1 MTFDAFMDRLT
12 QTVDRSS
19 LGRALQML
27 KAERFQLFADSA
39 GDHLVGI
46 VRGQSDPRRIYS
58 CRLDA
63 DGSYGCCTQKLNR
76 CGGLRAG
83 PCKHLLVLVVG
94 LAKGGRVDL
103 DAVGRWV
110 AASRLRRPDL
120 DRDLLSETLLRFKGV
135 EAGEVDWRPAETI
148 PEDFYAL

>member
-1 MTFDAFMDRLT
+1 MTFDTFMQRLP
-12 QTVDRSS
+12 QIVDRSS
-19 LGRALQML
+19 LARALQML
-27 KAERFQLFADSA
+27 RAERFQLFADSA
-39 GDHLVGI
+39 EDHLVGI

-58 CRLDA
+58 CRLAA

-83 PCKHLLVLVVG
+83 PCKHLLVLIVG

-103 DAVGRWV
+103 DAVERWV

-120 DRDLLSETLLRFKGV
+120 GRDLLSETLLRYKGV
-135 EAGEVDWRPAETI
+135 EAGEVDWRPTETI